1 MVKVALIGASGL
13 LGRAIA
19 QRLSLQREWQIVQTA
34 FAHAQAPQVVLDIRD
49 KEAIARFV
57 ADEAPDAIVIA
68 AAERRPDVCENDP
81 ALARALNVDAVRAI
95 ATAAQRHGAW
105 VLSISTDYV
114 FDGTDP
120 PYRHDAPPAPVN
132 AYGRSKLDGERALF
146 DATNLGCVLRLPLL
160 YGPIVSWQE
169 SAVTSL
175 VPAIAASA
183 SGTSVAARR
192 QKSGQENKA
201 ENARQNAEQS
211 TTSARSS
218 RVGEPRPAV
227 MDAWATRYP
236 TYTPDVAFVIAQM
249 LERHARG
256 EPVCGITQWSGDE
269 PMTKYDIA
277 RRLAGALD
285 IDAQLVPQYTPAD
298 ATPRPRDC
306 HLDSG
311 VLEALGIGRRT
322 PFDVAIRQ
330 VLTDFPWRGNAT

>member
-1 MVKVALIGASGL
+1 MYKVALIGASGL
-13 LGRAIA
+13 LGRAVA
-19 QRLSLQREWQIVQTA
+19 QRLSRQREWQIVQTA
-34 FAHAQAPQVVLDIRD
+34 FTHAGAQQAALDIRD

-95 ATAAQRHGAW
+95 ASAAQRHDAW

-114 FDGTDP
+114 FDGTRP
-120 PYRHDAPPAPVN
+120 PYSHDAPPAPVN
-132 AYGRSKLDGERALF
+132 AYGRSKLDGEQALF
-146 DATNLGCVLRLPLL
+146 DATRNGCVLRLPLL
-160 YGPIVSWQE
+160 YGPIVNWQE

-183 SGTSVAARR
+183 RAPAALR
-192 QKSGQENKA
+192 QGSSAGQ
-201 ENARQNAEQS
+201 
-211 TTSARSS
+211 SASP
-218 RVGEPRPAV
+218 EPSNRDTGPKPAL

-236 TYTPDVAFVIAQM
+236 TYTPDVAFVIGQM

-277 RRLAGALD
+277 RRLADALGV
-285 IDAQLVPQYTPAD
+285 DAQLTPQYTPAD

-322 PFDVAIRQ
+322 PFDIAIRE
-330 VLTDFPWRGNAT
+330 VLADFPWHGGAA

>member
-1 MVKVALIGASGL
+1 MYKVALIGASGL
-13 LGRAIA
+13 LGRAVA
-19 QRLSLQREWQIVQTA
+19 QRLSQRNDWQVVQTA
-34 FAHAQAPQVVLDIRD
+34 FAHAEAPQVVLDIRD
-49 KEAIARFV
+49 ENAITRFV
-57 ADEAPDAIVIA
+57 DEQAPDAIVIA

-81 ALARALNVDAVRAI
+81 ALARALNVEAVRAI
-95 ATAAQRHGAW
+95 AGAARRHGAW

-114 FDGTDP
+114 FDGTRP
-120 PYRHDAPPAPVN
+120 PYRHDAPAAPIN
-132 AYGRSKLDGERALF
+132 AYGRSKLEGERALF
-146 DATNLGCVLRLPLL
+146 DATNNGCVLRLPLL

-183 SGTSVAARR
+183 SAA
-192 QKSGQENKA
+192 A
-201 ENARQNAEQS
+201 C
-211 TTSARSS
+211 
-218 RVGEPRPAV
+218 PAV

-236 TYTPDVAFVIAQM
+236 TFTPDVAIVIMQM

-277 RRLAGALD
+277 CRLAKALEL
-285 IDAQLVPQYTPAD
+285 DAQSMPPQSMPPQSMPPQLTPPQLTPQYAPAD

-306 HLDSG
+306 HLDSS

-330 VLTDFPWRGNAT
+330 VLADFPWRGAAA